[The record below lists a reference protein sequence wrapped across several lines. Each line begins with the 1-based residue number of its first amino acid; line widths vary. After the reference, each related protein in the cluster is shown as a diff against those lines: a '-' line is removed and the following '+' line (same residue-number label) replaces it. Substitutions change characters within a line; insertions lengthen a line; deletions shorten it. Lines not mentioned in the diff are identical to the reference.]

1 MVGGYFSL
9 PFLHNGRLSCCSA
22 ARATTTKKL
31 NWQLDWMGLDGS
43 NGGDFF
49 IQKYG
54 GVGGLLSHAC
64 FTAGTHLKVLHTIL
78 YSTSTLSPRVRVGR
92 SKYLGQAWYYREVS
106 GTYK

>member
-9 PFLHNGRLSCCSA
+9 PFLHDGRLSCCSA
-22 ARATTTKKL
+22 ARATTTTKKL

-54 GVGGLLSHAC
+54 GGGAVVSCLFHGGNSFEGSTYHTLQ
-64 FTAGTHLKVLHTIL
+64 VLF
-78 YSTSTLSPRVRVGR
+78 PPE
-92 SKYLGQAWYYREVS
+92 LG
-106 GTYK
+106 